1 MSVDRDRACLTG
13 RRVRFPREACGRSH
27 GLMTS
32 ITQDFPV
39 VSAPASRTAE
49 MHVHL
54 GKAFSITRLWAMARK
69 EFIQLRRDAR
79 SLGLAFVLPLVMLI
93 LFGYAIT
100 TDVQNITTA
109 IVDRDHTPE
118 SRALT
123 SAFAGSSYFTVKYTP
138 ATSEGVEEL
147 IDLAKVRVV
156 IVIPERFSVD
166 LMSGRPAPVELL
178 LDGSDAKTA
187 NVARGYADA
196 IARTY
201 SRNTMIVAK
210 HGPPAVQVEG
220 RVWYNETLDSASMIV
235 PGLIA
240 LIMSIISAMLT
251 SLTVAREWERGT
263 MEQLAATP
271 VSRSEVILGKLVPYL
286 VIGLIDVAVAVIVGI
301 SVFEIP
307 FRGNLLTFALGTT
320 VFLIGVLGLGML
332 LSTSLKS
339 QLLASQAAIFA
350 TYLPAL
356 LFSGFMYTL
365 SNMPTALQ
373 WISRVVPARYYVSFT
388 RGVFLKGNGLD
399 VLWPAIAGLSVYAAG
414 TVALSIRNFKKELT

>member
-1 MSVDRDRACLTG
+1 
-13 RRVRFPREACGRSH
+13 
-27 GLMTS
+27 MTSIS

-39 VSAPASRTAE
+39 PARPASKTAE
-49 MHVHL
+49 FHAHVP
-54 GKAFSITRLWAMARK
+54 KIFSIARLWAIARK
-69 EFIQLRRDAR
+69 EAIQLRRDAR
-79 SLGLAFVLPLVMLI
+79 SLGLAFVLPVIMLV

-100 TDVQNITTA
+100 TDVQHITTA

-123 SAFAGSSYFTVKYTP
+123 SAFSESNYFMVKYSPQTDV
-138 ATSEGVEEL
+138 GVEEL

-156 IVIPERFSVD
+156 VVIPERFASD
-166 LMSGRPAPVELL
+166 LKSGRPAPVELL

-201 SRNTMIVAK
+201 SQNATIVSR
-210 HGPPAVQVEG
+210 HGPAPVTAQG

-240 LIMSIISAMLT
+240 VIMSIISAMLT
-251 SLTVAREWERGT
+251 SLTVSREWERGT

-271 VSRSEVILGKLVPYL
+271 VSRAEVILGKLVPYL
-286 VIGLIDVAVAVIVGI
+286 VIGLIDVAIAVILGVY
-301 SVFEIP
+301 VFEVP
-307 FRGNLLTFALGTT
+307 FRGSLLTFTLGST
-320 VFLIGVLGLGML
+320 VFLIGVLGLGTL
-332 LSTSLKS
+332 LSTKLKS

-356 LFSGFMYTL
+356 LFSGFMYTI
-365 SNMPTALQ
+365 SNMPVVLQ
-373 WISRVVPARYYVSFT
+373 WISSVVPAKYYVSFT

-399 VLWPAIAGLSVYAAG
+399 VLWPAIFGLAIYAAF
-414 TVALSIRNFKKELT
+414 TVTMSIKNFKKELT

>member
-1 MSVDRDRACLTG
+1 
-13 RRVRFPREACGRSH
+13 
-27 GLMTS
+27 MTSIS

-39 VSAPASRTAE
+39 PARPASRTAE
-49 MHVHL
+49 MHAHVPRT
-54 GKAFSITRLWAMARK
+54 FSIGRLWAIARK
-69 EFIQLRRDAR
+69 EAIQLRRDAR
-79 SLGLAFVLPLVMLI
+79 SLGLAFVLPVIMLI

-100 TDVQNITTA
+100 TDVQHITTA
-109 IVDRDHTPE
+109 IVDRDHTPD

-123 SAFAGSSYFTVKYTP
+123 AAFAGSSYFTVKFTP
-138 ATSEGVEEL
+138 ATSEGVEAL

-156 IVIPERFSVD
+156 IVIPERFSLD
-166 LMSGRPAPVELL
+166 LKSGRAAPVELL

-201 SRNTMIVAK
+201 SQNAMVVAK
-210 HGPPAVQVEG
+210 QGPAPVQAEG
-220 RVWYNETLDSASMIV
+220 RVWYNETLDSAAMIV

-240 LIMSIISAMLT
+240 VIMSIISAMLT
-251 SLTVAREWERGT
+251 SLTVSREWERGT

-271 VSRSEVILGKLVPYL
+271 VSRTEVILGKLVPYL
-286 VIGLIDVAVAVIVGI
+286 VIGLIDVAIAVIVGAY
-301 SVFEIP
+301 VFDVP

-320 VFLIGVLGLGML
+320 VFLIGVLGLGTL

-350 TYLPAL
+350 TYMPAL

-365 SNMPTALQ
+365 TNMPTILQ

-399 VLWPAIAGLSVYAAG
+399 VLWPSILGLAIYAAG
-414 TVALSIRNFKKELT
+414 TVAFSIKNFKKELT

>member
-1 MSVDRDRACLTG
+1 
-13 RRVRFPREACGRSH
+13 
-27 GLMTS
+27 MTS
-32 ITQDFPV
+32 ISITRDFPV
-39 VSAPASRTAE
+39 PARPASKTAE
-49 MHVHL
+49 FHAHVP
-54 GKAFSITRLWAMARK
+54 KIFSIARLWAIARK
-69 EFIQLRRDAR
+69 EAIQLRRDAR
-79 SLGLAFVLPLVMLI
+79 SLGLAFVLPVIMLI

-100 TDVQNITTA
+100 TDVEHITTA

-123 SAFAGSSYFTVKYTP
+123 SAFSESNYFMVKATP
-138 ATSEGVEEL
+138 QTDVGVEEL

-156 IVIPERFSVD
+156 IVIPERFSAD
-166 LMSGRPAPVELL
+166 LKSGRAAPVELL

-201 SRNTMIVAK
+201 SQNATIMPRRGPAPVVA
-210 HGPPAVQVEG
+210 EG

-240 LIMSIISAMLT
+240 VIMSIISAMLT
-251 SLTVAREWERGT
+251 SLTVSREWERGT

-271 VSRSEVILGKLVPYL
+271 VSRTEVILGKLVPYL
-286 VIGLIDVAVAVIVGI
+286 VIGLIDVAIAVLLGI
-301 SVFEIP
+301 FVFDVP
-307 FRGNLLTFALGTT
+307 FRGNLLTFTLGTV
-320 VFLIGVLGLGML
+320 VFLIGVLGLGTL
-332 LSTSLKS
+332 LSTGLKS

-356 LFSGFMYTL
+356 LFSGFMYTI

-373 WISRVVPARYYVSFT
+373 WISRIVPARYYVSFT

-399 VLWPAIAGLSVYAAG
+399 VLWPAIFGLAIYACITIAMSVK
-414 TVALSIRNFKKELT
+414 NFKKELT

>member
-1 MSVDRDRACLTG
+1 
-13 RRVRFPREACGRSH
+13 
-27 GLMTS
+27 MTSIS

-39 VSAPASRTAE
+39 PAPPASRTAE
-49 MHVHL
+49 WHAHVP
-54 GKAFSITRLWAMARK
+54 KSFSIARLWAIARK
-69 EFIQLRRDAR
+69 EAIQLRRDAR
-79 SLGLAFVLPLVMLI
+79 SLGLAFVLPVIMLV

-100 TDVQNITTA
+100 TDVEHITTA

-123 SAFAGSSYFTVKYTP
+123 SAFSESNYFLVKYNQ
-138 ATSEGVEEL
+138 ATSEGVEKL

-156 IVIPERFSVD
+156 IVIPERFSAD
-166 LMSGRPAPVELL
+166 LKAGRAAPVELL

-196 IARTY
+196 IARTF
-201 SRNTMIVAK
+201 SQNAGGVA
-210 HGPPAVQVEG
+210 GPGRAPVVAQG
-220 RVWYNETLDSASMIV
+220 RVWYNETLDSAAMIV

-240 LIMSIISAMLT
+240 VIMSIISAMLT
-251 SLTVAREWERGT
+251 SLTVSREWERGT

-271 VSRSEVILGKLVPYL
+271 VSRTEVILGKLVPYL
-286 VIGLIDVAVAVIVGI
+286 VIGLIDVAIAVLLGI
-301 SVFEIP
+301 FVFDVP
-307 FRGNLLTFALGTT
+307 FRGNLLTFTLGTV
-320 VFLIGVLGLGML
+320 VFLIGVLGLGTL
-332 LSTSLKS
+332 LSTGLKS

-356 LFSGFMYTL
+356 LFSGFMYTI

-373 WISRVVPARYYVSFT
+373 WISRIVPARYYVSFT

-399 VLWPAIAGLSVYAAG
+399 VLWPAIFGLAIYAGFTIAMSVK
-414 TVALSIRNFKKELT
+414 NFKKELT

>member
-1 MSVDRDRACLTG
+1 
-13 RRVRFPREACGRSH
+13 
-27 GLMTS
+27 MTSIS

-39 VSAPASRTAE
+39 PARPVSKTAE
-49 MHVHL
+49 FHAHVP
-54 GKAFSITRLWAMARK
+54 KAFSINRLWAIARK
-69 EFIQLRRDAR
+69 EAIQLRRDAR
-79 SLGLAFVLPLVMLI
+79 SLGLAFILPLVMLI

-100 TDVQNITTA
+100 TDVEHITTA

-123 SAFAGSSYFTVKYTP
+123 QAFAGSSYFLVKEQP
-138 ATSEGVEEL
+138 ASDEGVEAL

-166 LMSGRPAPVELL
+166 LKSGRAAPVELL

-201 SRNTMIVAK
+201 SQNATIVPQRRIA
-210 HGPPAVQVEG
+210 PVTAEG
-220 RVWYNETLDSASMIV
+220 RVWYNETLDSRSMIV

-240 LIMSIISAMLT
+240 VIMSIISAMLT
-251 SLTVAREWERGT
+251 SLTVSREWERGT

-286 VIGLIDVAVAVIVGI
+286 AIGLIDVAVAVIVGVF
-301 SVFEIP
+301 VFEVP
-307 FRGNLLTFALGTT
+307 FRGSLMTFALGTT
-320 VFLIGVLGLGML
+320 VFLIGVLGLGTL
-332 LSTSLKS
+332 LSTGLKS

-356 LFSGFMYTL
+356 LFSGFMYTI
-365 SNMPTALQ
+365 SNMPKVLQ
-373 WISRVVPARYYVSFT
+373 WISAVVPARYYVTFT
-388 RGVFLKGNGLD
+388 RGVFLKGNGMD
-399 VLWPAIAGLSVYAAG
+399 VLWPAIVGLAMYAGF
-414 TVALSIRNFKKELT
+414 TVAMSIRNFKKELT

>member
-1 MSVDRDRACLTG
+1 
-13 RRVRFPREACGRSH
+13 
-27 GLMTS
+27 MTSIS

-39 VSAPASRTAE
+39 PARPASKTAE
-49 MHVHL
+49 YHAHVP
-54 GKAFSITRLWAMARK
+54 KIFSIARLWAIARK
-69 EFIQLRRDAR
+69 EAIQLRRDAR
-79 SLGLAFVLPLVMLI
+79 SLGLAFVLPVIMLI

-100 TDVQNITTA
+100 TDVEHITTA

-123 SAFAGSSYFTVKYTP
+123 SAFSESNYFMVKATP
-138 ATSEGVEEL
+138 QTDVGVEEL

-166 LMSGRPAPVELL
+166 LKSGRAAPVELL

-201 SRNTMIVAK
+201 SQNATIMPRRGPAPVVA
-210 HGPPAVQVEG
+210 EG

-240 LIMSIISAMLT
+240 VIMSIISAMLT
-251 SLTVAREWERGT
+251 SLTVSREWERGT

-271 VSRSEVILGKLVPYL
+271 VSRTEVILGKLVPYL
-286 VIGLIDVAVAVIVGI
+286 VIGLIDVAIAVLLGI
-301 SVFEIP
+301 FVFDVP
-307 FRGNLLTFALGTT
+307 FRGNLLTFTLGTV
-320 VFLIGVLGLGML
+320 VFLIGVLGLGTL
-332 LSTSLKS
+332 LSTGLKS

-356 LFSGFMYTL
+356 LFSGFMYTI

-373 WISRVVPARYYVSFT
+373 WISRIVPARYYVSFT

-399 VLWPAIAGLSVYAAG
+399 VLWPAIFGLAIYAGFTIAMSVK
-414 TVALSIRNFKKELT
+414 NFKKELT

>member
-1 MSVDRDRACLTG
+1 
-13 RRVRFPREACGRSH
+13 
-27 GLMTS
+27 MTS
-32 ITQDFPV
+32 ITRDFPV

-49 MHVHL
+49 MHAHFP
-54 GKAFSITRLWAMARK
+54 KAFSAARLWAMARK
-69 EFIQLRRDAR
+69 ESIQLRRDAR

-100 TDVQNITTA
+100 TDVQHITTA

-123 SAFAGSSYFTVKYTP
+123 AAFAGSSYFTVKYTP
-138 ATSEGVEEL
+138 ATSEGVEQL

-166 LMSGRPAPVELL
+166 LKAGRTAPVELL

-201 SRNTMIVAK
+201 SQNATVVPK
-210 HGPPAVQVEG
+210 TGPAPVQVDG
-220 RVWYNETLDSASMIV
+220 RVWYNETLDSRAMIV

-240 LIMSIISAMLT
+240 VIMSIISAMLT
-251 SLTVAREWERGT
+251 SLTVSREWERGT

-271 VSRSEVILGKLVPYL
+271 VSRAEVILGKLVPYL
-286 VIGLIDVAVAVIVGI
+286 AIGLIDVAVAVVVGVFI
-301 SVFEIP
+301 FEIP
-307 FRGNLLTFALGTT
+307 FRGSLLTFALGTT
-320 VFLIGVLGLGML
+320 MFLIGVLGLGTL

-365 SNMPTALQ
+365 TNMPLVLQ
-373 WISRVVPARYYVSFT
+373 WISRIVPARYYVSFT

-399 VLWPAIAGLSVYAAG
+399 VVWPAILGLTMYAGFM
-414 TVALSIRNFKKELT
+414 VAMSIKNFKKELT

>member
-1 MSVDRDRACLTG
+1 
-13 RRVRFPREACGRSH
+13 
-27 GLMTS
+27 MTSIS

-39 VSAPASRTAE
+39 PARPASKTAE
-49 MHVHL
+49 FHAHVP
-54 GKAFSITRLWAMARK
+54 KIFSIARLWAIARK
-69 EFIQLRRDAR
+69 EAIQLRRDAR
-79 SLGLAFVLPLVMLI
+79 SLGLAFVLPVIMLI

-100 TDVQNITTA
+100 TDVEHITTA

-123 SAFAGSSYFTVKYTP
+123 SAFSESNYFMVKYAPQTDI
-138 ATSEGVEEL
+138 GVEEL

-166 LMSGRPAPVELL
+166 LKSGRAAPVELL

-201 SRNTMIVAK
+201 SQNATIMPRRGSAPVVA
-210 HGPPAVQVEG
+210 EG

-240 LIMSIISAMLT
+240 VIMSIISAMLT
-251 SLTVAREWERGT
+251 SLTVSREWERGT

-271 VSRSEVILGKLVPYL
+271 VSRTEVILGKLVPYL
-286 VIGLIDVAVAVIVGI
+286 VIGLIDVAIAVILGVF
-301 SVFEIP
+301 VFEVP

-320 VFLIGVLGLGML
+320 VFLVGVLGLGTL
-332 LSTSLKS
+332 LSTGLKS

-356 LFSGFMYTL
+356 LFSGFMYTI
-365 SNMPTALQ
+365 SNMPVALQ
-373 WISRVVPARYYVSFT
+373 WISRVIPARYYVSFT

-399 VLWPAIAGLSVYAAG
+399 VLWPAIFGLAIYACITIAMSVK
-414 TVALSIRNFKKELT
+414 NFKKELT

>member
-1 MSVDRDRACLTG
+1 
-13 RRVRFPREACGRSH
+13 
-27 GLMTS
+27 MTSIS

-39 VSAPASRTAE
+39 PARPASKTAE
-49 MHVHL
+49 MHAHVP
-54 GKAFSITRLWAMARK
+54 KIFSMTRLWAIARK
-69 EFIQLRRDAR
+69 EAIQLRRDAR
-79 SLGLAFVLPLVMLI
+79 SLGLAFVLPVIMLI

-100 TDVQNITTA
+100 TDVEHITTA

-123 SAFAGSSYFTVKYTP
+123 SAFSESNYFMVRYTP
-138 ATSEGVEEL
+138 ATSEGVEDL

-156 IVIPERFSVD
+156 IVIPERFSAD
-166 LMSGRPAPVELL
+166 LKSGRAAPVELL

-196 IARTY
+196 IARTF
-201 SRNTMIVAK
+201 SQNAMVSPKT
-210 HGPPAVQVEG
+210 GPVPVQVEG
-220 RVWYNETLDSASMIV
+220 RVWYNETLDSAAMIV

-240 LIMSIISAMLT
+240 VIMSIISAMLT
-251 SLTVAREWERGT
+251 SLTVSREWERGT

-271 VSRSEVILGKLVPYL
+271 VSRAEVILGKLVPYL
-286 VIGLIDVAVAVIVGI
+286 VIGLIDVAIALIVGI
-301 SVFEIP
+301 FVFGVP
-307 FRGNLLTFALGTT
+307 FRGNLVTFALGTT
-320 VFLIGVLGLGML
+320 VFLIGVLGLGTL
-332 LSTSLKS
+332 LSTGLKS

-365 SNMPTALQ
+365 SNMPAVLQ

-399 VLWPAIAGLSVYAAG
+399 VLWPAIVGLAIYAGF
-414 TVALSIRNFKKELT
+414 TVAMSIRNFKKELT

>member
-1 MSVDRDRACLTG
+1 
-13 RRVRFPREACGRSH
+13 
-27 GLMTS
+27 
-32 ITQDFPV
+32 
-39 VSAPASRTAE
+39 
-49 MHVHL
+49 
-54 GKAFSITRLWAMARK
+54 MARK
-69 EFIQLRRDAR
+69 EAIQLRRDAR
-79 SLGLAFVLPLVMLI
+79 SLGLAFVLPVVMLV

-100 TDVQNITTA
+100 TDVTNITMA

-118 SRALT
+118 SRALV
-123 SAFAGSSYFTVKYTP
+123 SAFGESNYFMVKYTP

-156 IVIPERFSVD
+156 VVIPERFSAD
-166 LMSGRPAPVELL
+166 LKSGRTAPVELI

-196 IARTY
+196 IARTF
-201 SRNTMIVAK
+201 SRNAMVVTKEAT
-210 HGPPAVQVEG
+210 PPVQAET

-240 LIMSIISAMLT
+240 VIMSIISAMLT

-271 VSRSEVILGKLVPYL
+271 VSRAEVILGKLVPYL
-286 VIGLIDVAVAVIVGI
+286 VIGLIDVAIALVLGLF
-301 SVFEIP
+301 VFGVP
-307 FRGNLLTFALGTT
+307 FRGSLLTFSLGTA
-320 VFLIGVLGLGML
+320 VFLIGVLGLGTL
-332 LSTSLKS
+332 LSVNMKS

-356 LFSGFMYTL
+356 LFSGFMYTI
-365 SNMPTALQ
+365 SNMPIVLQ
-373 WISRVVPARYYVSFT
+373 WISSVIPARYYVSFT

-399 VLWPAIAGLSVYAAG
+399 VLWPAIVGLSIYAG
-414 TVALSIRNFKKELT
+414 FTVLLSIKKFKKELT

>member
-1 MSVDRDRACLTG
+1 
-13 RRVRFPREACGRSH
+13 
-27 GLMTS
+27 MTT
-32 ITQDFPV
+32 ITQDFPIV
-39 VSAPASRTAE
+39 TRPVSRTAE
-49 MHVHL
+49 WHAHVP
-54 GKAFSITRLWAMARK
+54 KTFSIARLWAMARK
-69 EFIQLRRDAR
+69 ETIQLRRDAR
-79 SLGLAFVLPLVMLI
+79 SLGLAFVLPLIMLV

-123 SAFAGSSYFTVKYTP
+123 AAFSKSNYFMVKYTP
-138 ATSEGVEEL
+138 ETSEGVEKL

-156 IVIPERFSVD
+156 VVIPERFSVD
-166 LMSGRPAPVELL
+166 LKAGRAAPVELL

-201 SRNTMIVAK
+201 SQNAQVTSRV
-210 HGPPAVQVEG
+210 GPAPVQAEG
-220 RVWYNETLDSASMIV
+220 RVWYNETLDSATMIV

-240 LIMSIISAMLT
+240 VIMSIISAMLT
-251 SLTVAREWERGT
+251 SLTVSREWERGT

-286 VIGLIDVAVAVIVGI
+286 AIGLLDVAIAVFVG
-301 SVFEIP
+301 VFVFDVP

-320 VFLIGVLGLGML
+320 VFIIGVLGLGTL
-332 LSTSLKS
+332 LSTKLKT

-350 TYLPAL
+350 TYMPAL

-365 SNMPTALQ
+365 SNMPPVLQ
-373 WISRVVPARYYVSFT
+373 WISSVVPARYYVSFT
-388 RGVFLKGNGLD
+388 RGVFLKDNGLD
-399 VLWPAIAGLSVYAAG
+399 VLWPAILGLTIYAFF
-414 TVALSIRNFKKELT
+414 TVTMSIKNFKKELT

>member
-1 MSVDRDRACLTG
+1 
-13 RRVRFPREACGRSH
+13 
-27 GLMTS
+27 MTSIS

-39 VSAPASRTAE
+39 PARPASRTAE
-49 MHVHL
+49 WHAHVP
-54 GKAFSITRLWAMARK
+54 KAFSIARLWAIARK
-69 EFIQLRRDAR
+69 EAIQLRRDAR
-79 SLGLAFVLPLVMLI
+79 SLGLAFVLPVIMLV

-100 TDVQNITTA
+100 TDVQHITTA

-123 SAFAGSSYFTVKYTP
+123 SAFSGSNYFLVKYTP

-166 LMSGRPAPVELL
+166 LKSGRAAPVELL

-201 SRNTMIVAK
+201 SQNATIVARR
-210 HGPPAVQVEG
+210 GAAPVTAEG
-220 RVWYNETLDSASMIV
+220 RVWYNETLDSRAMIV

-240 LIMSIISAMLT
+240 VIMSIISAMLT

-271 VSRSEVILGKLVPYL
+271 VSRTEVILGKLVPYL
-286 VIGLIDVAVAVIVGI
+286 VIGLINVAIAVIVGVY
-301 SVFEIP
+301 VFDVP

-320 VFLIGVLGLGML
+320 VFLIGVLGLGTL
-332 LSTSLKS
+332 LSTGLKT

-356 LFSGFMYTL
+356 LFSGFMYTI
-365 SNMPTALQ
+365 SNMPEILQ
-373 WISRVVPARYYVSFT
+373 WISSIVPARYYVSFT

-399 VLWPAIAGLSVYAAG
+399 VLWPSILGLTIYAALA
-414 TVALSIRNFKKELT
+414 VALSIKNFKKELT

>member
-1 MSVDRDRACLTG
+1 
-13 RRVRFPREACGRSH
+13 
-27 GLMTS
+27 MTSIS

-39 VSAPASRTAE
+39 PSRPASRTAE
-49 MHVHL
+49 MSAHVP
-54 GKAFSITRLWAMARK
+54 KAFSIARLWAIARK
-69 EFIQLRRDAR
+69 EAIQLRRDAR
-79 SLGLAFVLPLVMLI
+79 SLGLAFVLPVIMLI

-100 TDVQNITTA
+100 TDVEHITTA

-123 SAFAGSSYFTVKYTP
+123 SAFGGSNYFLVKYTP
-138 ATSEGVEEL
+138 TTSEGVEKL

-166 LMSGRPAPVELL
+166 LKSGRAAPVELL

-196 IARTY
+196 IVRTF
-201 SRNTMIVAK
+201 SQNTATGLR
-210 HGPPAVQVEG
+210 HGPAPVRAEG
-220 RVWYNETLDSASMIV
+220 RVWYNETLDSAAMIV

-240 LIMSIISAMLT
+240 VIMSIISAMLT
-251 SLTVAREWERGT
+251 SLTVSREWERGT

-271 VSRSEVILGKLVPYL
+271 VSRTEVIVGKLVPYL
-286 VIGLIDVAVAVIVGI
+286 VIGLIDVAIAVIVGVY
-301 SVFEIP
+301 VFEVP
-307 FRGNLLTFALGTT
+307 FRGNLVTFALGTT
-320 VFLIGVLGLGML
+320 VFLIGVLGLGTL
-332 LSTSLKS
+332 LSTGLKS

-356 LFSGFMYTL
+356 LFSGFMYTI
-365 SNMPTALQ
+365 SNMPVALQ

-388 RGVFLKGNGLD
+388 RGVFLKGNGFD
-399 VLWPAIAGLSVYAAG
+399 VLWPAIVGLSVYAVL
-414 TVALSIRNFKKELT
+414 TVTFSIKNFKKELT

>member
-1 MSVDRDRACLTG
+1 
-13 RRVRFPREACGRSH
+13 
-27 GLMTS
+27 MTS
-32 ITQDFPV
+32 ITQDFPIV
-39 VSAPASRTAE
+39 ARPHPTSKTAE
-49 MHVHL
+49 MPAVHVP
-54 GKAFSITRLWAMARK
+54 KVFSIARLWAIARK
-69 EFIQLRRDAR
+69 EAIQLRRDAR
-79 SLGLAFVLPLVMLI
+79 SLGLAFVLPVIMLV

-123 SAFAGSSYFTVKYTP
+123 SAFSGSNYFMVKYTP
-138 ATSEGVEEL
+138 ATSEGVEDL
-147 IDLAKVRVV
+147 INLAKVRVV

-166 LMSGRPAPVELL
+166 LKAGRTAPVELL

-196 IARTY
+196 IARTF
-201 SRNTMIVAK
+201 SRNAAIV
-210 HGPPAVQVEG
+210 PRDAVSPVQAET
-220 RVWYNETLDSASMIV
+220 RVWYNETLESASMIV

-240 LIMSIISAMLT
+240 VIMSIISAMLT
-251 SLTVAREWERGT
+251 SLTVSREWERGT

-271 VSRSEVILGKLVPYL
+271 VSRTEVILGKLLPYL
-286 VIGLIDVAVAVIVGI
+286 AIGLIDVAIALLLGI
-301 SVFEIP
+301 FVFDVP
-307 FRGNLLTFALGTT
+307 FRGSLLTFALGTT
-320 VFLIGVLGLGML
+320 VFLIGVLGLGTL

-356 LFSGFMYTL
+356 LFSGFMYTI
-365 SNMPTALQ
+365 SNMPKILQ
-373 WISRVVPARYYVSFT
+373 WISAIVPARYYVSFT

-399 VLWPAIAGLSVYAAG
+399 VLWPAILGLSLYAMF
-414 TVALSIRNFKKELT
+414 TVAMSIKNFKKELT